1 MKSEIRLFAAL
12 GPGDIV
18 GAHRSQLAGKEIN
31 VTSIAFSEQL
41 FAYCHLRQI
50 ETLAISSNERIDQ
63 LSDGCI
69 AMENRAKPLRH
80 RGGIQFHLS
89 LILYSLYLA
98 VRARRFRADIAI
110 VDSGTTHHFAL
121 VLFALLGIPVAIN
134 LHNVLWPA
142 GFPPQGIVHR
152 AVRFLN
158 GLLFRY
164 VAAGAI
170 GVSPECERQILS
182 ESRRRTPFFQYRCQF
197 GIRGFQLSKPYVDGA
212 FRIAFVGRA
221 EASKGILDIAR
232 MAADLK
238 THATTKVIF
247 DICGEGPALPALKQ
261 LVERDGLADELIIH
275 GHLKRDALLEVYSH
289 CHAVIVPTRSSFT
302 EGMPQ
307 VCAEA
312 VLTGIPVITSQ
323 VANAFDVIGDAAIR
337 AETDDAASYVRAI
350 QSLIQDPELYR
361 RARSE
366 CSKVAPQFLDRAQ
379 SYPAALDRLLERV
392 LAQPALSDYTVVFSK
407 IE

>member
-1 MKSEIRLFAAL
+1 MKSGIRLFAAL

-50 ETLAISSNERIDQ
+50 QTLAISSNDRADQ

-69 AMENRAKPLRH
+69 AMENRAKPLGNH
-80 RGGIQFHLS
+80 GGIRFHLS
-89 LILYSLYLA
+89 LFLYSLYLA
-98 VRARRFRADIAI
+98 IRARRFRADIAVI
-110 VDSGTTHHFAL
+110 DSGTTHHFAL
-121 VLFALLGIPVAIN
+121 VLFAVLGIPVVVN

-142 GFPPQGIVHR
+142 GFPPQGTVHR
-152 AVRFLN
+152 TIRFLN
-158 GLLFRY
+158 GLFFRH
-164 VAAGAI
+164 AATVAI

-182 ESRRRTPFFQYRCQF
+182 ESRGRMLFSQYRCQF
-197 GIRGFQLSKPYVDGA
+197 GTRGFRPSRPYKVGT

-221 EASKGILDIAR
+221 EANKGILDIAR
-232 MAADLK
+232 MAVDLR
-238 THATTKVIF
+238 THASTKVIF
-247 DICGEGPALPALKQ
+247 DICGDGPALPALKE
-261 LVERDGLADELIIH
+261 LVRQDGLTDEVIIH
-275 GHLKRDALLEVYSH
+275 GHLKRDALLDVYSH

-312 VLTGIPVITSQ
+312 VLSGIPVITSQ

-337 AETDDAASYVRAI
+337 AETDDIASYVKAI
-350 QSLIQDPELYR
+350 ESLIQDPELYR
-361 RARSE
+361 RSRSE
-366 CSKVAPQFLDRAQ
+366 CPKVAPQFLDRAQ
-379 SYPAALDRLLERV
+379 SYPAALDRLIERV
-392 LAQPALSDYTVVFSK
+392 LDQPALSDYTAIFSK
-407 IE
+407 IG

>member
-1 MKSEIRLFAAL
+1 MKDGIRLFAAL

-18 GAHRSQLAGKEIN
+18 GAHRLQLAGKEIN

-69 AMENRAKPLRH
+69 TMENRARPLRH
-80 RGGIQFHLS
+80 RGGVQFHLS

-98 VRARRFRADIAI
+98 LRARRFRADIAI

-121 VLFALLGIPVAIN
+121 ALFAMLGIPVVIN
-134 LHNVLWPA
+134 LHNVFWPA
-142 GFPPQGIVHR
+142 GYPPQGIVQR
-152 AVRFLN
+152 MIRCLN
-158 GLLFRY
+158 GLFFRY
-164 VAAGAI
+164 VATGAI

-182 ESRRRTPFFQYRCQF
+182 ESRHRMPFFQYRCQF
-197 GIRGFQLSKPYVDGA
+197 SRGFQLSKPYVDGA

-232 MAADLK
+232 MAVDLK
-238 THATTKVIF
+238 THASAKVIF
-247 DICGEGPALPALKQ
+247 DICGEGPALPALKE
-261 LVERDGLADELIIH
+261 LVQKDGLTDEVIIH
-275 GHLKRDALLEVYSH
+275 GHLERDALLDVYSH
-289 CHAVIVPTRSSFT
+289 CNAVIVPTRSSFT

-312 VLTGIPVITSQ
+312 VLSGIPVIASQ

-337 AETDDAASYVRAI
+337 AETDDVASYVRAI
-350 QSLIQDPELYR
+350 RSLIQDPDLYR
-361 RARSE
+361 RSRSE
-366 CSKVAPQFLDRAQ
+366 CPKVAPQFLDRAQ
-379 SYPAALDRLLERV
+379 SYPAALDRLLARI
-392 LAQPALSDYTVVFSK
+392 LAQPALSDYTAIFSR